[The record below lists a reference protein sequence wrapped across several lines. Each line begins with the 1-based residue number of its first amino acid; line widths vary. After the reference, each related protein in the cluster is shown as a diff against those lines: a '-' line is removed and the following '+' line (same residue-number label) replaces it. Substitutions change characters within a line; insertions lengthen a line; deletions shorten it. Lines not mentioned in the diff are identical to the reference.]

1 MDFIKPLIEHAV
13 YPLMEAKNGNCI
25 RKYLTELKIS
35 ETYTKGQLSQI
46 QWEKLTSLLCESV
59 LYVPAYQH
67 LGLLEQDIIKD
78 PFAALQKIPVLTKKQ
93 YQQDSESYV
102 NTKRDR
108 STFITNKSGGST
120 GEPVVFYM
128 DRYTVEHYEAA
139 RWRGMSWWGI
149 TPGSRSVMIWGN
161 PIELSANQAESYRKK
176 DKYLKNRITISAYQL
191 SPDRLSEYVR
201 TINKYKQEYNYG
213 YATAIYAFASLME
226 QAGLRLSIKL
236 KVVVSTSETLH
247 EYQREL
253 IQRVFSCPCVN
264 EYGARDA
271 GILGFEAPDR
281 KIHATMEN
289 AIIELLDP
297 VTFQPVKDGE
307 SGLICVTDLNNFVQP
322 RLRYILGDL
331 ATYDPQAS
339 PTSLPPEE
347 GYAEGYSNALP
358 VLQSLDGRQ
367 DALLIAADGTLVHG
381 NFVSQLTRKYP
392 DILKFQVF
400 QHTQTTATA
409 KVVLRKTEDAA
420 ADAASAEATFSAY
433 KADLEAL
440 LPGVTF
446 TMERV
451 DEILPSKSGK
461 YRYTI
466 REFEH

>member
-1 MDFIKPLIEHAV
+1 MDLIKPLIEHAV

-25 RKYLTELKIS
+25 RKYLKELKIT
-35 ETYTKGQLSQI
+35 EQYTKGQLSQI

-67 LGLLEQDIIKD
+67 LGILEQDIIKD

-93 YQQDSESYV
+93 FQQDAENYV

-108 STFITNKSGGST
+108 SKFITNKSGGST

-161 PIELSANQAESYRKK
+161 HIELSANQAESYRKK

-191 SPDRLSEYVR
+191 SPDRLSEYVN
-201 TINKYKQEYNYG
+201 TINRYHPEYIYG

-226 QAGLRLSIKL
+226 QAGLRLSIQL

-253 IQRVFSCPCVN
+253 IQRVFGCPCVN

-281 KIHATMEN
+281 RIHTTMEN

-297 VTFQPVKDGE
+297 VTLQPVSDGD
-307 SGLICVTDLNNFVQP
+307 SGLICVTDLNNFAQP

-331 ATYDPQAS
+331 ATWDPLSS
-339 PTSLPPEE
+339 PSSGQPD
-347 GYAEGYSNALP
+347 GSYSNALP
-358 VLQSLDGRQ
+358 VLKSLDGRQ

-400 QHTQTTATA
+400 QHTPTTATA
-409 KVVLRKTEDAA
+409 KVVLRTTGNDAA
-420 ADAASAEATFSAY
+420 DRASSEATFAAY

-440 LPGVTF
+440 LPGVSF
-446 TMERV
+446 TMEQV

-466 REFEH
+466 REFN

>member
-1 MDFIKPLIEHAV
+1 MDFMKPLIEHAV

-25 RKYLTELKIS
+25 RKYLKELKIT

-67 LGLLEQDIIKD
+67 LGLLEQDIIKN
-78 PFAALQKIPVLTKKQ
+78 PFAALQRIPVLTKKQ
-93 YQQDSESYV
+93 YQQDSENYV

-120 GEPVVFYM
+120 GEPVVFFM

-191 SPDRLSEYVR
+191 SPDRLSEYVN
-201 TINKYKQEYNYG
+201 TINKYKPEYIYG
-213 YATAIYAFASLME
+213 YATAIYAFAQLMD
-226 QAGLRLSIKL
+226 QAGLKLSIKL

-253 IQRVFSCPCVN
+253 IQRVFGCPCVN

-281 KIHATMEN
+281 RIHATMEN

-297 VTFQPVKDGE
+297 VTLQPVKDGE

-331 ATYDPQAS
+331 ATWDPAS
-339 PTSLPPEE
+339 SPSSGQP
-347 GYAEGYSNALP
+347 GSDYSNALP
-358 VLQSLDGRQ
+358 VLKSLDGRQ

-409 KVVLRKTEDAA
+409 KVVLQTSEDSS
-420 ADAASAEATFSAY
+420 ADTVRAEETLRSY
-433 KADLEAL
+433 KRDLEEL

-446 TMERV
+446 SMELV

-466 REFEH
+466 REFGDR

>member
-1 MDFIKPLIEHAV
+1 MDFIKPFIEHAV

-25 RKYLTELKIS
+25 RKYLSELKTS

-46 QWEKLTSLLCESV
+46 QWEKLTSLLCEAA

-78 PFAALQKIPVLTKKQ
+78 PFAALRRIPVLTKKQ

-102 NTKRDR
+102 NPKRDR

-191 SPDRLSEYVR
+191 SPDRLAEYVH
-201 TINKYKQEYNYG
+201 TINKYKPEYIYG
-213 YATAIYAFASLME
+213 YATAIHAFASLME
-226 QAGLRLSIKL
+226 QAGLHLSIKL

-247 EYQREL
+247 EYQRDL
-253 IQRVFSCPCVN
+253 IQKVFGCPCVN

-297 VTFQPVKDGE
+297 VTLEPVKDGE

-331 ATYDPQAS
+331 ATYDPLAS
-339 PTSLPPEE
+339 PSSVQT
-347 GYAEGYSNALP
+347 AEGYSNALP

-409 KVVLRKTEDAA
+409 KVVLRKIDDPSIAA
-420 ADAASAEATFSAY
+420 ANAEETLNSY
-433 KADLEAL
+433 KADLEEL
-440 LPGVTF
+440 LPGVSF
-446 TMERV
+446 TMEPV

-466 REFEH
+466 REFGDR